1 MSNRLLQNP
10 LNTHKMAID
19 MNVFNTER
27 DWYNLNVSGRL
38 LKFKVVKGVGVGVM
52 GERSSW
58 TILCIE
64 K

>member
-19 MNVFNTER
+19 VNVFKTER

-38 LKFKVVKGVGVGVM
+38 LKFKVVKGVGVM